1 MSNSWSSFE
10 DDKKYIDAWREYL
23 TEDEKEE
30 TSGVLE
36 EGFLDRVKTAG
47 AAAKAAWGGHK
58 LTKQYASGKTAR
70 AARAAAGYAMD
81 DAPNTRRTELSPTG
95 STEATGSAEA
105 PTAPVAPGK
114 PPQIQMPDAPVA
126 LFTGDGALYSKL
138 FSTIMAR
145 FKNKEVAGSPIQLD
159 KMAVQNTVKQ
169 ILKDLSAQLR
179 ANGFK
184 VQESTIPM
192 LADLIVEELER
203 TLLAEASKTSR
214 RRDRDYARSLKG
226 SNMGT
231 NKAHTSTATGGRA
244 KPANAAEKWIA
255 AGKPE
260 ITRVSG
266 NNLVTRDADHYANA
280 KKGTLKPAALEF
292 AKAQVAWLQQNKPD
306 QSIPD
311 MLAKA
316 IEITSADPQAKNYG
330 GDKTGTGSRAA
341 PTKGQVD
348 AGRAVG
354 GKITA
359 LIGQA
364 AGADIQDREMRKM
377 VTADIQQDL
386 KAIIMKVV
394 KPHLQKHLQSK
405 GIKLRE
411 KKRR

>member
-1 MSNSWSSFE
+1 
-10 DDKKYIDAWREYL
+10 
-23 TEDEKEE
+23 
-30 TSGVLE
+30 
-36 EGFLDRVKTAG
+36 
-47 AAAKAAWGGHK
+47 
-58 LTKQYASGKTAR
+58 
-70 AARAAAGYAMD
+70 
-81 DAPNTRRTELSPTG
+81 
-95 STEATGSAEA
+95 
-105 PTAPVAPGK
+105 
-114 PPQIQMPDAPVA
+114 MPDAPVA